1 MSFPFSNLQTQ
12 PAQFM
17 EFPSKP
23 QQQNKQWEEEQEE
36 EEIWALA
43 SKHQT
48 FVAPTENLW
57 TSLSFLQMSVF
68 DEFSSWMLDLL
79 IREGSNNSG
88 FVFTQDMSFTTRISF
103 MCKKAWDYISIT

>member
-1 MSFPFSNLQTQ
+1 MSFSFSNLQTQ

-23 QQQNKQWEEEQEE
+23 QQQNKQWEEEDQQ

-48 FVAPTENLW
+48 FAALTENLW
-57 TSLSFLQMSVF
+57 TSLSFLQVSVS
-68 DEFSSWMLDLL
+68 DGFSSWMLDLL
-79 IREGSNNSG
+79 IREGKQQLRFPLYSRLE
-88 FVFTQDMSFTTRISF
+88 F
-103 MCKKAWDYISIT
+103 YH